1 MNISLDWIFSFLTGM
16 FLIPCTIF
24 DIRNKGISKRYLI
37 IAMIVVLA
45 TEGILIIKEERS
57 ITDLFIDIM
66 PGIFLLLIT
75 GITKGK
81 MGAGDGIVFLILGL
95 MIGYFPALMVMTA
108 ALFLSGIYGGYLM
121 LVKKA
126 SRTLTIPWMPFVLMA
141 YWVWWIAKQG

>member
-1 MNISLDWIFSFLTGM
+1 
-16 FLIPCTIF
+16 
-24 DIRNKGISKRYLI
+24 
-37 IAMIVVLA
+37 MIVVLA

-126 SRTLTIPWMPFVLMA
+126 SRTHTIPWMPFVLMA